1 MLNFEEV
8 IEMKKHSTKIISVTP
23 YICGHRIYTKADTPE
38 HQKHILPEWVFR
50 IEHKQLG
57 NILFNSGYS
66 RFISPFNPKT
76 ILFKSCH
83 KITYTPQEYLSAQ
96 LSAEG
101 MDEQCIRRIVLSHA
115 ALDSIG
121 GLPDFSNYTLYA
133 TAQALAQLST
143 SLFGEY
149 IPKRFVPSDTVFL
162 KVPAIFTGKTV
173 LDNYFPHIYDLF
185 ADGSVLGV
193 ALNGY
198 AKGHIGLFLPEHKI
212 LLAAHACIN
221 MEHLNVE
228 PTKHFLKQQ
237 YDSVQYLSTLKN
249 LRCFLADNTDVRCIF
264 ANEPQIQNL

>member
-1 MLNFEEV
+1 
-8 IEMKKHSTKIISVTP
+8 MKKHSTKIISITP
-23 YICGHRIYTKADTPE
+23 YICGHRTYIKADTPE
-38 HQKHILPEWVFR
+38 HQKLILPEWVFR

-66 RFISPFNPKT
+66 RFISSFNPKT
-76 ILFKSCH
+76 ILFKRRH
-83 KITYTPQEYLSAQ
+83 KITYTPSEYLSSQ

-121 GLPDFSNYTLYA
+121 GLPNFSNYTLYA
-133 TAQALAQLST
+133 TAQALAPLTT

-149 IPKRFVPSDTVFL
+149 IPKRLLPSNTISR
-162 KVPAIFTGKTV
+162 KAPALFTGKTV
-173 LDNYFPHIYDLF
+173 LENYFPYIYDLF
-185 ADGSVLGV
+185 GDGSVLGV

-198 AKGHIGLFLPEHKI
+198 AKGHIGLFLPEHQI

-221 MEHLNVE
+221 TEHLHTE

-237 YDSVQYLSTLKN
+237 YNSDQYLNTLNN
-249 LRCFLADNTDVRCIF
+249 LRRFLADNPEVRCIF
-264 ANEPQIQNL
+264 ANELQIQNL

>member
-1 MLNFEEV
+1 
-8 IEMKKHSTKIISVTP
+8 MKKHSTKIISVTP
-23 YICGHRIYTKADTPE
+23 YICGHRTYSKADTPK
-38 HQKHILPEWVFR
+38 HQKLVLPEWVFR

-76 ILFKSCH
+76 ILFKRCH
-83 KITYTPQEYLSAQ
+83 KIAYTPSENLSVQ
-96 LSAEG
+96 LSSEG

-121 GLPDFSNYTLYA
+121 GLPNFSNYTLYA
-133 TAQALAQLST
+133 TAQALASLNT
-143 SLFGEY
+143 SLFNEY
-149 IPKRFVPSDTVFL
+149 IPKRLVPPNS
-162 KVPAIFTGKTV
+162 IFRKPLALFNEKTV
-173 LDNYFPHIYDLF
+173 LKNYFSYIYDLF
-185 ADGSVLGV
+185 GDGSVLGV

-198 AKGHIGLFLPEHKI
+198 AKGHIGLFLPEQQI

-221 MEHLNVE
+221 TEHLNTE

-237 YDSVQYLSTLKN
+237 YNSDQYLNTLNN
-249 LRCFLADNTDVRCIF
+249 LRRFLADNPDVRCIF